1 MIKHVLYPAT
11 MSPAQANIATVQ
23 NIVGQITPLISEA
36 STKIAALPPGSSD
49 KTATI
54 QSLAN
59 VFSVCTTVWYA
70 MSRLTDRLRYRPFLL
85 PATSS

>member
-1 MIKHVLYPAT
+1 
-11 MSPAQANIATVQ
+11 MSPAQAYIATVQ

-49 KTATI
+49 KDATI

-59 VFSVCTTVWYA
+59 VFNVCA
-70 MSRLTDRLRYRPFLL
+70 MFPSTGDSQLTGFLSYRRSLRR
-85 PATSS
+85 ATSS